1 MTRTV
6 VVDLGGVLVRWDP
19 PALIA
24 QAWPD
29 LAPDR
34 SAALDLVPQVFQGS
48 LPGGDWAE
56 YDRGALGPAALIARM
71 SARTGLP
78 AERVRALLDTVP
90 QHLTLQ
96 PATGRLLDR
105 MLAAGLRLVY
115 LSNMPAR
122 YADLLDELP
131 EFRTWFDGGVYSGRV
146 GHVKP
151 EPEIFALA
159 ERQLGLR
166 PARTL
171 LLDDR
176 PDNVAEAVR
185 HGWSGQVFVD
195 AEHAAAELTALGWL
209 S

>member
-1 MTRTV
+1 V
-6 VVDLGGVLVRWDP
+6 AVDLGGVLLRWDP

-34 SAALDLVPQVFQGS
+34 SAARDLVPQVFQGS

-56 YDRGALGPAALIARM
+56 YDRGTFDPATLIARM

-78 AERVRALLDTVP
+78 PERVQLLLDTIP

-105 MLAAGLRLVY
+105 LRAAGLRLVY

-122 YADLLDELP
+122 YADWLDGLP
-131 EFRTWFDGGVYSGRV
+131 EFRNWFDGGVYSARV

-159 ERQLGLR
+159 ERQLALD
-166 PARTL
+166 PAFTL

-195 AEHAAAELTALGWL
+195 ADSAAADLVALGWL
-209 S
+209 PE